1 MEEFEKILND
11 RVQEFMRLDS
21 TRRDFHH
28 GIVKN
33 PFPDVP
39 YVELMGQIKSLLK
52 AESKLPHLYRNHKI
66 VYPAGVSIEQCSTL
80 STSRYKATLVS
91 GERGADLTGG
101 FGIDSMA
108 LSDVCKHL
116 DYYEINE
123 DLARVVQHNFA
134 VLEKANIT
142 LHATDGLEDIAAN
155 DKKYDFIY
163 LDPARRDDK
172 KDRVYRI
179 EDCSP
184 NVLQWQDVLLESSRV
199 VMTKLSPMV
208 DISLVSRE
216 MKSVKEI
223 HVVAL
228 KGEVKEILVVQ
239 ERGYEGGLDIFSVDI
254 DGEDKVPFVY
264 KKRTDVSVEIDTAV
278 DYRYLYDVSAAMRKA
293 GVADDYAASMGLKKV
308 GVGTFLYTS
317 GERVEGFAGR
327 AFEVV
332 EEVNRKSVK
341 KLLPSLKAN
350 VVTRNYP
357 MRADELKRQLKIKDG
372 SDDDFVIGFS
382 SGEKKYHN
390 IYCRRIKN
398 S

>member
-1 MEEFEKILND
+1 MDKFENILDD

-21 TRRDFHH
+21 TKCDFYR

-33 PFPDVP
+33 PFPEVP
-39 YVELMGQIKSLLK
+39 YIELMGQIKSLLK
-52 AESKLPHLYRNHKI
+52 AESKLPHLYKNHKI
-66 VYPAGVSIEQCSTL
+66 VYPSGVSIEQCSTL
-80 STSRYKATLVS
+80 STSRYKASLVS
-91 GERGADLTGG
+91 GERGVDLTGG

-134 VLEKANIT
+134 VLEKTNIT
-142 LHATDGLEDIAAN
+142 VYAFDGLQDIEAN

-184 NVLQWQDVLLESSRV
+184 NVLQWQDVLLESSSV

-208 DISLVSRE
+208 DVALISRE
-216 MKSVKEI
+216 MKCVKEI

-228 KGEVKEILVVQ
+228 KGEVKEILVLQ
-239 ERGYEGGLDIFSVDI
+239 ERGYGDCPDVFSVDI
-254 DGEDKVPFVY
+254 DGEDRPPFVY
-264 KKRTDVSVEIDTAV
+264 KKRANVSVEIDTV
-278 DYRYLYDVSAAMRKA
+278 GDYSYLYDMSAAMRKA
-293 GVADDYAASMGLKKV
+293 MVADDYAASMGLKKV
-308 GVGTFLYTS
+308 GVGTFLYS
-317 GERVEGFAGR
+317 SVERVEGTAGR
-327 AFEVV
+327 VFEVV
-332 EEVNRKSVK
+332 GEVNRKSVK
-341 KLLPSLKAN
+341 KLLPTLKAN
-350 VVTRNYP
+350 VFTRNYP
-357 MRADELKRQLKIKDG
+357 MRADELKRLLKIKDG

-390 IYCRRIKN
+390 IYCKRIKN
-398 S
+398 N